1 VGLNLLAVFIGGAL
15 GTAIRLGL
23 DATIV
28 HSDTGFPLSTLIINV
43 VGSFVLAILVGRFW
57 PVVPTWLRVG
67 LGPGLLGGFTTFSAV
82 MVSMVTLAANSE
94 VLQALGYLGATLV
107 LGFGAAALGFWIGRP
122 RTSVPTIEVD
132 E

>member
-1 VGLNLLAVFIGGAL
+1 VRNLLAVFLGGAI
-15 GTAIRLGL
+15 GTALRLGL

-28 HSDTGFPLSTLIINV
+28 HADDQFPWSTLLVNV
-43 VGSFVLAILVGRFW
+43 VGSFALALLVARLW
-57 PVVPTWLRVG
+57 PVAPGWLRVG

-82 MVSMVTLAANSE
+82 MVSMVTLAASSQI
-94 VLQALGYLGATLV
+94 LLALVYLAATLV

-122 RTSVPTIEVD
+122 RRDTQPLGVD